1 MTLLVSASCRRSRAN
16 RALKEGDILGSDGY
30 HTPARLVP
38 PDWIPDEAAR
48 RKIPAGNPAA
58 LFGLWHGSII
68 NRRSCSDL
76 QQEIAM
82 TRDIYEDGLTVRRK
96 MLGDAWVDRS
106 LANRND
112 FNAEIQQQITRQAWG
127 EVWTRPGIDL
137 KTRRFM
143 ALSIMIALRAW
154 DEFRLHVRSGL
165 TQGDLTKDE
174 LKEIIIQATAY
185 CGAPV
190 GNHAMQQAELA
201 FKEMAK

>member
-1 MTLLVSASCRRSRAN
+1 MTRLVSASCRRWRAN
-16 RALKEGDILGSDGY
+16 RALEEGDILSSDVA
-30 HTPARLVP
+30 TPA
-38 PDWIPDEAAR
+38 I
-48 RKIPAGNPAA
+48 
-58 LFGLWHGSII
+58 
-68 NRRSCSDL
+68 SDL
-76 QQEIAM
+76 QEEIAM
-82 TRDIYEDGLTVRRK
+82 TRDIYEDGLTIRRK

-143 ALSIMIALRAW
+143 AMSIMIALRAW

-185 CGAPV
+185 CGAPA

-201 FKEMAK
+201 FKEP